1 MGHSNTKGNK
11 KFLKGRY
18 TTHVAKGE
26 RLVSAEF
33 QLTFRGHEHLSVL
46 VRTAQIPEMTRE
58 DVEDYGPNGIKFNQH
73 GPIRNSGELQVQCVE
88 TIEGDILKFIKER
101 IAAKDYV
108 DIEMAA
114 TPESKATSVDV
125 PTNPLTTIEM
135 LDCKIYSDAIDMST
149 EDVTAAVRPPLRIV
163 YNWIDWD

>member
-1 MGHSNTKGNK
+1 M
-11 KFLKGRY
+11 
-18 TTHVAKGE
+18 
-26 RLVSAEF
+26 
-33 QLTFRGHEHLSVL
+33 
-46 VRTAQIPEMTRE
+46 
-58 DVEDYGPNGIKFNQH
+58 
-73 GPIRNSGELQVQCVE
+73 QVQCVE

-114 TPESKATSVDV
+114 TPESKATSVDA

-163 YNWIDWD
+163 YNWTDWD